1 MAVTNCPGRRYRPQ
15 GADICTMQRQL
26 FLFNVPRDEVQGWV
40 LCTRITN
47 YLPCL
52 KTLLIWS
59 LGSNKAWNSMG
70 LNKKLWGWPF
80 FGQLPPALFAVSSS
94 LPEQREPSYSWQ
106 IAPHVGLSMKS
117 LPVFSSS
124 HISNAFFLKA
134 IFFKKKKKSGTIQKI
149 FSWLLR
155 ENSVCSWTSGPSW
168 AILFS
173 HYCQEKRS

>member
-1 MAVTNCPGRRYRPQ
+1 MAVTNCPGRRYRTQ

-59 LGSNKAWNSMG
+59 LGSNKAWNSVG
-70 LNKKLWGWPF
+70 LNKKLWGWPV

-134 IFFKKKKKSGTIQKI
+134 IFLKKKSGTIQKI

-155 ENSVCSWTSGPSW
+155 ENSVCSWTSGSSW